1 MISSSTNEVS
11 LRTVSLTIMGSIAA
25 AGESLNRAFSGS
37 IVNPSTMPG
46 GRKGWVLLA
55 RGPVA
60 AVLCALLLL
69 ESGCLM
75 GPNYKRPDVNVPAT
89 YRAPSASDQPASF
102 ADLPW
107 WQVFNDETLTELIK
121 TALNNNYDLVA
132 AVARVEQARQ
142 VGAQAKSQY
151 FPMLSYTTYAS
162 YGHNQFIYSP
172 VTIPNGAQ
180 GFLLAI
186 GRASWEADLWGRIRR
201 TNEAAQAQYLAS
213 QEARRGVMLTL
224 AGEVSQAYFELLGLR
239 QQLAIATDA
248 KQSFA
253 TTLELVTQRQKEG
266 IGNEL
271 QVSRA
276 TTDLA
281 NTAGTIP
288 ELERQ
293 IALKENQLSVL
304 LGKNPG
310 PVETKAGFNG
320 QVPLDVPAGL
330 PSALLE
336 RRPDV
341 LAAEQAM
348 RSANAQIGVA
358 QAAYFPSLGLTTFF
372 GKLSTPLENLSL
384 GRTNA
389 WSLAASVSG
398 PIFTFGA
405 TTAQKRQAIASWEQT
420 RAQYLQTALNA
431 FRDVSDALISREKVD
446 AVHAEQARA
455 VQANEDA
462 VRLMTM
468 RQTNGRAS
476 GLDVL
481 EAKQRLFLAQQSLNQ
496 TEISRRLV
504 IIQLYKALGGG
515 WNLTDAQWVAAN
527 SSPGAQSPPPAQKP

>member
-1 MISSSTNEVS
+1 MSSASTQRFSLWTLTARVVASMSGAVISLSK
-11 LRTVSLTIMGSIAA
+11 
-25 AGESLNRAFSGS
+25 AFGPSAKPAKRKVRRRLGPRPV
-37 IVNPSTMPG
+37 IVLFP
-46 GRKGWVLLA
+46 W
-55 RGPVA
+55 
-60 AVLCALLLL
+60 LLL

-89 YRAPSASDQPASF
+89 YRAPSATDQAASL

-121 TALNNNYDLVA
+121 TALNNNYDLAA
-132 AVARVEQARQ
+132 AVARVEQANQ
-142 VGAQAKSQY
+142 VAAQAKSQY
-151 FPMLSYTTYAS
+151 FPVLGYQTYTS

-172 VTIPNGAQ
+172 ISPPSGAQ

-201 TNEAAQAQYLAS
+201 TNEGARAQYFATE
-213 QEARRGVMLTL
+213 EARRGVMLTL
-224 AGEVSQAYFELLGLR
+224 ASSVSQAYFELLGLR
-239 QQLAIATDA
+239 VQLELANEA
-248 KQSFA
+248 KQSF
-253 TTLELVTQRQKEG
+253 TSTLDLVTRRQKEG

-281 NTAGTIP
+281 NAAGTIP

-293 IALKENQLSVL
+293 IALKENQISL
-304 LGKNPG
+304 LMGKNPG
-310 PVETKAGFNG
+310 PVETKAKSLAE
-320 QVPLDVPAGL
+320 VPLDVPAGL

-358 QAAYFPSLGLTTFF
+358 QAAYFPSIGLTTFF

-389 WSLAASVSG
+389 WSLGASVSG
-398 PIFTFGA
+398 PIFTAGA
-405 TTAQKRQAIASWEQT
+405 ISAQKHQAIAAWEQT
-420 RAQYLQTALNA
+420 RAQYLQTTLSA

-462 VRLMTM
+462 VRLTTM

-476 GLDVL
+476 GLEVL

-504 IIQLYKALGGG
+504 IVQLYKALGGG

-527 SSPGAQSPPPAQKP
+527 ASPGAQSPPPVKKP